1 MLEAYKDFWRKYI
14 DFNGKSN
21 RLEFWTPVL
30 IHIISIFIIALIGI
44 VCFITGIFI
53 VAAILSAFVGIFA
66 LAIIVPMFA
75 VTLRRFYD
83 AGRKRATAIILIVL
97 SIFVNITFDIIQI
110 NSVAVSLNIISLICT
125 IILVVETLLPS
136 RNVTD
141 SELKWL

>member
-75 VTLRRFYD
+75 ITLRRFYD

-125 IILVVETLLPS
+125 IILVIETLLPS
-136 RNVTD
+136 LNVAD

>member
-75 VTLRRFYD
+75 ITLRRFYD

-97 SIFVNITFDIIQI
+97 SIFVNITFYIIQI

-125 IILVVETLLPS
+125 IILVIETLLPS
-136 RNVTD
+136 RNVAD

>member
-1 MLEAYKDFWRKYI
+1 MLEAYKDFCRKYI

-75 VTLRRFYD
+75 ITLRRFYD

-110 NSVAVSLNIISLICT
+110 NSVAISLNIISLICT

-136 RNVTD
+136 RNVAD

>member
-1 MLEAYKDFWRKYI
+1 MLEAYKDFWRRYI

-30 IHIISIFIIALIGI
+30 IHIIIIFIIALIGV

-53 VAAILSAFVGIFA
+53 VAAVLSAFVGIFA
-66 LAIIVPMFA
+66 VAIILPMFA
-75 VTLRRFYD
+75 ITLRRFYD

-110 NSVAVSLNIISLICT
+110 NSVAISLNIISLICT

-136 RNVTD
+136 RNVPD

>member
-1 MLEAYKDFWRKYI
+1 M
-14 DFNGKSN
+14 
-21 RLEFWTPVL
+21 
-30 IHIISIFIIALIGI
+30 
-44 VCFITGIFI
+44 
-53 VAAILSAFVGIFA
+53 
-66 LAIIVPMFA
+66 
-75 VTLRRFYD
+75 FYD

-136 RNVTD
+136 RNVAD

>member
-30 IHIISIFIIALIGI
+30 IHIIIIFIIALIGV

-53 VAAILSAFVGIFA
+53 VAAVLSAFVGIFA
-66 LAIIVPMFA
+66 VAIILPMFA
-75 VTLRRFYD
+75 ITLRRFYD

-110 NSVAVSLNIISLICT
+110 NSVAISLNIISLICT

-136 RNVTD
+136 RNVAD

>member
-1 MLEAYKDFWRKYI
+1 MLEAYKDFWRRYI

-30 IHIISIFIIALIGI
+30 IHIIIIFIIALIGV

-53 VAAILSAFVGIFA
+53 VAAVLSAFVGIFA
-66 LAIIVPMFA
+66 LAIILPMFA
-75 VTLRRFYD
+75 ITLRRFYD

-110 NSVAVSLNIISLICT
+110 NSVAISLNIISLICT

-136 RNVTD
+136 RNVPD

>member
-1 MLEAYKDFWRKYI
+1 MLEAYKDFWRRYI

-30 IHIISIFIIALIGI
+30 THIIIIFIIALIGV

-53 VAAILSAFVGIFA
+53 VAAVLSAFVGIFA
-66 LAIIVPMFA
+66 LAIILPMFA
-75 VTLRRFYD
+75 ITLRRFYD

-110 NSVAVSLNIISLICT
+110 NSVAISLNIISLICT

-136 RNVTD
+136 RNVAD

>member
-75 VTLRRFYD
+75 ITLRRFYD

-125 IILVVETLLPS
+125 IILVIETLLPS

>member
-1 MLEAYKDFWRKYI
+1 
-14 DFNGKSN
+14 
-21 RLEFWTPVL
+21 
-30 IHIISIFIIALIGI
+30 
-44 VCFITGIFI
+44 
-53 VAAILSAFVGIFA
+53 
-66 LAIIVPMFA
+66 MFTI
-75 VTLRRFYD
+75 TLRRFYD

-136 RNVTD
+136 RNVAD

>member
-1 MLEAYKDFWRKYI
+1 MLEAYKDFWRRYI

-30 IHIISIFIIALIGI
+30 IHIIIIFIIALIGV
-44 VCFITGIFI
+44 VCFITGTFI
-53 VAAILSAFVGIFA
+53 VAAVLSVFVGIFA
-66 LAIIVPMFA
+66 LAIILPMFA
-75 VTLRRFYD
+75 ITLRRFYD

-110 NSVAVSLNIISLICT
+110 NSVAISLNIISLICT
-125 IILVVETLLPS
+125 MILVVETLLPS
-136 RNVTD
+136 RNVAD

>member
-53 VAAILSAFVGIFA
+53 VATILSAFVGIFA

-75 VTLRRFYD
+75 ITLRRFYD

-125 IILVVETLLPS
+125 IILVIETLLPS
-136 RNVTD
+136 RNVAD

>member
-1 MLEAYKDFWRKYI
+1 MLEAYKDFWRRYI

-30 IHIISIFIIALIGI
+30 IHIIIIFIIALIGV

-53 VAAILSAFVGIFA
+53 VAALLSAFVGIFA

-75 VTLRRFYD
+75 ITLRRFYD

-110 NSVAVSLNIISLICT
+110 NSVAISLNIISLICT
-125 IILVVETLLPS
+125 MILVVETLLPS
-136 RNVTD
+136 RNVAD

>member
-30 IHIISIFIIALIGI
+30 IHIIIIFIIALIGV

-53 VAAILSAFVGIFA
+53 VAAVLSAFVGIFA
-66 LAIIVPMFA
+66 LAIILPMFA
-75 VTLRRFYD
+75 ITLRRFYD

-110 NSVAVSLNIISLICT
+110 NSVAISLNIISLICT

-136 RNVTD
+136 RNVAD

>member
-1 MLEAYKDFWRKYI
+1 MLEAYKDFWRRYI

-30 IHIISIFIIALIGI
+30 IHIIIVFIIALIGV

-53 VAAILSAFVGIFA
+53 VAAVLSAFVGIFA
-66 LAIIVPMFA
+66 LAIILPMFA
-75 VTLRRFYD
+75 ITLRRFYD

-110 NSVAVSLNIISLICT
+110 NSVAISLNIISLICT

-136 RNVTD
+136 RNVAD